1 METVGLL
8 SCMYSE
14 GSYYWGLVW
23 VELAIDW
30 IFEGM
35 VMEVFDFDEVGSDD
49 VVEDFVENFVEDFE
63 ENFVEDFEGKNVGMV
78 DRMVDTDNMESIFHR
93 DLVILVPKLE
103 IDFEIGA
110 KVVAKNSKVEVDY
123 TFDHGI
129 LVSEIPAKVF

>member
-1 METVGLL
+1 METVDLL

-23 VELAIDW
+23 VELPIDW

-35 VMEVFDFDEVGSDD
+35 VMEVVDFDVVGSDG

-63 ENFVEDFEGKNVGMV
+63 ENFVEDFEDKNVGMV
-78 DRMVDTDNMESIFHR
+78 DRMVDIDSMESIFHR
-93 DLVILVPKLE
+93 DFVFLVPRTE

-110 KVVAKNSKVEVDY
+110 KAAAKDSKVEVDY

-129 LVSEIPAKVF
+129 LVFEVPAKAF

>member
-1 METVGLL
+1 MEIVGLL
-8 SCMYSE
+8 SCMCSKDFYC
-14 GSYYWGLVW
+14 WGLVW

-30 IFEGM
+30 IFEEM
-35 VMEVFDFDEVGSDD
+35 VMEVVDFDVVGSDD
-49 VVEDFVENFVEDFE
+49 VVEDFVENFVEYFE
-63 ENFVEDFEGKNVGMV
+63 ENFVEDFEDKNVDMV

-110 KVVAKNSKVEVDY
+110 KVAAKNSKVEVDY
-123 TFDHGI
+123 TIDHGI

>member
-1 METVGLL
+1 MEIVVLL

-23 VELAIDW
+23 AELEIDW

-35 VMEVFDFDEVGSDD
+35 VMEVVDFDVVGSDD

-63 ENFVEDFEGKNVGMV
+63 ENFVEDFEDKNV
-78 DRMVDTDNMESIFHR
+78 DMVDTDNMESIFHR

-123 TFDHGI
+123 TFDHEI

>member
-1 METVGLL
+1 MEIVGLL
-8 SCMYSE
+8 SYMYSE

-23 VELAIDW
+23 AELAIDW

-35 VMEVFDFDEVGSDD
+35 VMEVVDFDVVGSDD

-63 ENFVEDFEGKNVGMV
+63 ENFVEDFEDKNVGMV
-78 DRMVDTDNMESIFHR
+78 DRMVDNDSMESIFHR
-93 DLVILVPKLE
+93 DFVFLVPRTE

-110 KVVAKNSKVEVDY
+110 KVAAKDSKVEVDY

-129 LVSEIPAKVF
+129 LVSEVPAKVF

>member
-1 METVGLL
+1 MEIVVLL

-14 GSYYWGLVW
+14 DSYYWGLVW
-23 VELAIDW
+23 AELVIDW

-35 VMEVFDFDEVGSDD
+35 VMEVVDFDEVGSDD
-49 VVEDFVENFVEDFE
+49 VVENFVENFVEDFE
-63 ENFVEDFEGKNVGMV
+63 ENFVGMV

-110 KVVAKNSKVEVDY
+110 KVAAKNSKVEVDY

-129 LVSEIPAKVF
+129 LVFEVPAKVF

>member
-1 METVGLL
+1 MEIVVLL

-14 GSYYWGLVW
+14 DSYYWGLVW
-23 VELAIDW
+23 AELVIDW

-35 VMEVFDFDEVGSDD
+35 VMEVVDFDEVGSDD
-49 VVEDFVENFVEDFE
+49 VVENFVENFVEDFE
-63 ENFVEDFEGKNVGMV
+63 ENFVGMV
-78 DRMVDTDNMESIFHR
+78 DRMVDTENMESIFHR

-110 KVVAKNSKVEVDY
+110 KVAAKNSKVEVDY

-129 LVSEIPAKVF
+129 LVSEVPAKVF

>member
-1 METVGLL
+1 MEIVDLL

-23 VELAIDW
+23 AKLEIDW

-35 VMEVFDFDEVGSDD
+35 VMEVVGSDD

-63 ENFVEDFEGKNVGMV
+63 ENFVEDFEDKNVDMV

-110 KVVAKNSKVEVDY
+110 KVAAKNSKVEVDY

-129 LVSEIPAKVF
+129 LVFEVPAKVF

>member
-23 VELAIDW
+23 VEPAIDF

-35 VMEVFDFDEVGSDD
+35 VMEVVDFDVVGSND
-49 VVEDFVENFVEDFE
+49 VVEDFVENFVEE
-63 ENFVEDFEGKNVGMV
+63 ENVDMV
-78 DRMVDTDNMESIFHR
+78 DRMVDTDSTESIFHR
-93 DLVILVPKLE
+93 DFVLLVPKLE
-103 IDFEIGA
+103 IDFEIEA
-110 KVVAKNSKVEVDY
+110 KVAAKNSNMVEVGY

-129 LVSEIPAKVF
+129 LVFEVLAKAF

>member
-1 METVGLL
+1 MEIVVPL

-14 GSYYWGLVW
+14 DSYYWGLVW
-23 VELAIDW
+23 AELVIDW

-35 VMEVFDFDEVGSDD
+35 VMEVVDFDKVGSND
-49 VVEDFVENFVEDFE
+49 VVENFVEDFE
-63 ENFVEDFEGKNVGMV
+63 ENFVEDFEDKNVGMV

-93 DLVILVPKLE
+93 DPVILVPKLE

-110 KVVAKNSKVEVDY
+110 KVAAKNSKVEVDY

-129 LVSEIPAKVF
+129 LVFEVPAKSF

>member
-1 METVGLL
+1 
-8 SCMYSE
+8 MYSE

-23 VELAIDW
+23 VEPEIDF

-35 VMEVFDFDEVGSDD
+35 VMEVVDFDVVGSDD

-63 ENFVEDFEGKNVGMV
+63 ENFVEDFEDKNVDMV
-78 DRMVDTDNMESIFHR
+78 DRMVDTDSMESIFHR
-93 DLVILVPKLE
+93 DFVFLVPKIE

-110 KVVAKNSKVEVDY
+110 KVAAKNSKVEVDY

>member
-23 VELAIDW
+23 VEQEIDL

-35 VMEVFDFDEVGSDD
+35 VMEVVDFDVIGSDD

-63 ENFVEDFEGKNVGMV
+63 ENFVEDFEDKNVGMV
-78 DRMVDTDNMESIFHR
+78 DTDSTESIFHR
-93 DLVILVPKLE
+93 DFVRLVPKLE
-103 IDFEIGA
+103 IDFEIAA
-110 KVVAKNSKVEVDY
+110 KVAAKNSNLVEVDY

-129 LVSEIPAKVF
+129 LVSGVPAKVF

>member
-1 METVGLL
+1 METTDLL

-35 VMEVFDFDEVGSDD
+35 VMELVDFDVVGSDD
-49 VVEDFVENFVEDFE
+49 VVEDFVEDFE
-63 ENFVEDFEGKNVGMV
+63 ENFVEDSEDKNVDMV
-78 DRMVDTDNMESIFHR
+78 DRMVDNGNMESIFHR
-93 DLVILVPKLE
+93 DFVILLPKLE

-110 KVVAKNSKVEVDY
+110 KVAAKNSKVEVDY

-129 LVSEIPAKVF
+129 LVSEVPAKVF

>member
-23 VELAIDW
+23 VEPAIDL

-35 VMEVFDFDEVGSDD
+35 VMEVVDFDEVGSDD

-63 ENFVEDFEGKNVGMV
+63 ENFVDMV

-93 DLVILVPKLE
+93 DLVILVPKIE

-110 KVVAKNSKVEVDY
+110 KVAAKNSKVEVDY

-129 LVSEIPAKVF
+129 LVFEVLAKVF

>member
-35 VMEVFDFDEVGSDD
+35 VMEVVDFDLVGSDD

-63 ENFVEDFEGKNVGMV
+63 ENFVDMV

-93 DLVILVPKLE
+93 DLVILVPKIE

-110 KVVAKNSKVEVDY
+110 KVAAKNSKVEVDY

-129 LVSEIPAKVF
+129 LVSEVLAKVF

>member
-1 METVGLL
+1 MEIVGLL

-23 VELAIDW
+23 AELAIDW

-35 VMEVFDFDEVGSDD
+35 VMEVVDFDEVGSND
-49 VVEDFVENFVEDFE
+49 VVENSVENFVEDFE
-63 ENFVEDFEGKNVGMV
+63 ENFVENFEDKIVDMV

-93 DLVILVPKLE
+93 DPVILVPKLE

-110 KVVAKNSKVEVDY
+110 KVAAKNSKVEVDY
-123 TFDHGI
+123 TFDHEI
-129 LVSEIPAKVF
+129 PVSEIPAKVF

>member
-23 VELAIDW
+23 AELEIDW

-35 VMEVFDFDEVGSDD
+35 VMEVVDFDVVGSDD
-49 VVEDFVENFVEDFE
+49 VVEDFVEDFE
-63 ENFVEDFEGKNVGMV
+63 ENFVEDFEDKNVDMV
-78 DRMVDTDNMESIFHR
+78 DRMVDTDSMESIFHR
-93 DLVILVPKLE
+93 DFVFLVPKIE

-110 KVVAKNSKVEVDY
+110 KVAAKNSKVEVDY
-123 TFDHGI
+123 TIDHGI